1 MSGLEAIKS
10 RYQGQLLRSISSQLE
25 AALAPRSETAT
36 VSKSRAQGL
45 GPQAPSSF
53 DDLILATAERHGVDP
68 SLVKAIV
75 KVESNFDPS
84 AVSHAGA
91 KGLMQLMDGTAEMLG
106 VTDSFD
112 PVQNVEGGVKFV
124 KFLLSRYDNNETL
137 ALAAYNAGPGAV
149 DRHKGIPPFEE
160 TQKYVSLVLQA
171 REAFCDHLA

>member
-1 MSGLEAIKS
+1 MSAGLETIRS
-10 RYQGQLLRSISSQLE
+10 QIQGLLLRSVSTLLGTPSPDRP
-25 AALAPRSETAT
+25 AARGT
-36 VSKSRAQGL
+36 VAWGRL
-45 GPQAPSSF
+45 GPQEPSAF
-53 DDLILATAERHGVDP
+53 DQLIVESAQRHGVDP

-84 AVSHAGA
+84 VVSHAGA

-112 PVQNVEGGVKFV
+112 PTQNVDGGVRFV
-124 KFLLSRYDNNETL
+124 RYLLDRYGNDETL

-149 DRHKGIPPFEE
+149 DKHKGIPPFQE
-160 TQKYVSLVLQA
+160 TQKYVTLVLQA